1 MTERMYRTKQ
11 LYKNGNLSA
20 FWFDDLMQIEIK
32 HPNNINRL
40 GTPLSLRITIINV
53 DGQWIVTPW
62 FVGDPDVRFSLNL
75 DDAIK
80 MYRLITVD
88 LENAQTKQEGIAV
101 GKDIFVILSK
111 NQTYI
116 RKDHE

>member
-1 MTERMYRTKQ
+1 MD
-11 LYKNGNLSA
+11 NGL
-20 FWFDDLMQIEIK
+20 
-32 HPNNINRL
+32 
-40 GTPLSLRITIINV
+40 LRH
-53 DGQWIVTPW
+53 
-62 FVGDPDVRFSLNL
+62 
-75 DDAIK
+75 DAIK

-88 LENAQTKQEGIAV
+88 LENAQTKQAGIAV